1 MKDQILE
8 LMKKRLVGPITKE
21 KLIVL
26 SFGCMGKLMIPFEI
40 ANIKSMKVLFNGVN
54 VCKCNSK

>member
-21 KLIVL
+21 ELIVL
-26 SFGCMGKLMIPFEI
+26 LFDCMGKPMFPFEFI
-40 ANIKSMKVLFNGVN
+40 RIVKVLFNGVN
-54 VCKCNSK
+54 LCKCNSE